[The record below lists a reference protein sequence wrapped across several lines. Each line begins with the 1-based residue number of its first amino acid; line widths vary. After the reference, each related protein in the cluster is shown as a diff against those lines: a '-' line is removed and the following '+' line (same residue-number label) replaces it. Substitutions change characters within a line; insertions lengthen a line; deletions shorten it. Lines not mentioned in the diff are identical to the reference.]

1 MDKPFIITFNF
12 PLEDSDRKIPVK
24 AIAKLHHSEPYYKV
38 HSFHVLAA
46 KPAANGA
53 PAYSFLPDQE
63 IKRIE
68 ENGDVLWVH
77 KESERPTLLSF
88 AIGKAI
94 EESVDKEDAEF

>member
-12 PLEDSDRKIPVK
+12 PLEDSDRKIPVR

-38 HSFHVLAA
+38 HSFHVLTGKPTVDGAA
-46 KPAANGA
+46 
-53 PAYSFLPDQE
+53 AYSFLPDQE
-63 IKRIE
+63 IKEIE
-68 ENGDVLWVH
+68 EDGHVLWVH

-94 EESVDKEDAEF
+94 EDSRPPGTGS